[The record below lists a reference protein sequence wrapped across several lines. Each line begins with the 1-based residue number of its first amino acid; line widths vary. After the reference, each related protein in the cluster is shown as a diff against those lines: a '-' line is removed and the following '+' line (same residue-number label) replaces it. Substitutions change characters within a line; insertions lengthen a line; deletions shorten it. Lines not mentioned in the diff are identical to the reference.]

1 MSKQEYE
8 NIYEQYKKMFVKE
21 EKDMSRYKC
30 PCGWIY
36 DPKEHGGKPFSEW
49 PGPCPESGTAKSK
62 FKKMDMSE
70 MMSLPPSK
78 VEKLDSKTKDMELLR
93 RGIIAEMDAVNLYEQ
108 MAANATDERIKKIML
123 DVAYEEK
130 VHAGEFE
137 TLLEMIDKD
146 YEEAEEEG
154 EEEVEDEVG
163 DGEEE
168 PEEDEDEE

>member
-78 VEKLDSKTKDMELLR
+78 VEKLDSKKVVVNFFATVENICKYIAE
-93 RGIIAEMDAVNLYEQ
+93 GIIKSKLPGDIKNVRVKVYETAEDYAEFSL
-108 MAANATDERIKKIML
+108 ATN
-123 DVAYEEK
+123 
-130 VHAGEFE
+130 
-137 TLLEMIDKD
+137 
-146 YEEAEEEG
+146 
-154 EEEVEDEVG
+154 
-163 DGEEE
+163 
-168 PEEDEDEE
+168 